1 MNLLRH
7 ACSLVF
13 SMSSLMALASEIG
26 VSDKK
31 ILLAQSAVFSGDSA
45 ELGLRANLGARV
57 FFDALNARGGIAG
70 RKIELI
76 KDDDNFEPSNA
87 AENTTGFIEGDKVFA
102 LFGYI
107 GTTTSN
113 AALPILVKAKVPFFA
128 PFSGAQTLRE
138 PSNRYVFNIR
148 ASLFDETHY
157 MVEQLAIMGM
167 KRIAVFYQNDADGK
181 SGLDAVVLSAKKAGL
196 AVVESI
202 SVERNAMGVA
212 GAGSKLLA
220 KNPDA
225 IIQLCTY
232 LPSATLIKEMR
243 KLGYLGQFYNT
254 SMVGSGALAEDLGKE
269 GVGVTISQVV
279 PLPWKSQF
287 AIVNEYQK
295 AMQKAGHKDFDFTSL
310 EAYIAAKVFS
320 EIAAKVGSDL
330 TRERFIK
337 VAESM
342 GLIDLGGYTVNFS
355 ASNHQGS
362 NFVDMVVIGKNGSFL
377 H

>member
-1 MNLLRH
+1 
-7 ACSLVF
+7 
-13 SMSSLMALASEIG
+13 
-26 VSDKK
+26 
-31 ILLAQSAVFSGDSA
+31 
-45 ELGLRANLGARV
+45 
-57 FFDALNARGGIAG
+57 
-70 RKIELI
+70 
-76 KDDDNFEPSNA
+76 
-87 AENTTGFIEGDKVFA
+87 
-102 LFGYI
+102 
-107 GTTTSN
+107 
-113 AALPILVKAKVPFFA
+113 
-128 PFSGAQTLRE
+128 
-138 PSNRYVFNIR
+138 
-148 ASLFDETHY
+148 

-196 AVVESI
+196 AVVESV
-202 SVERNAMGVA
+202 SVERNAMGVS
-212 GAGSKLLA
+212 GASSKLLA

-254 SMVGSGALAEDLGKE
+254 SMVGSGALAEGLGKE

-287 AIVNEYQK
+287 AIVSEYQK

-310 EAYIAAKVFS
+310 EAYIAAKVFA
-320 EIAAKVGSDL
+320 EIAARVGSDL

-355 ASNHQGS
+355 AGNHQGS
-362 NFVDMVVIGKNGSFL
+362 NYVDMVVIGKNGSFL